1 MSVSRFEGV
10 SPPLVGTERSP
21 RRRRWIHLALI
32 AWWQAP
38 RLDADLAA
46 GVNPSATAVLGVR
59 AQLITRRRSR
69 RRVADGLAGALARAR
84 GGTPGL
90 TAAIAPHTREVL
102 SARAVLSAL
111 DRRLRAPEPVSA
123 RGMAMLRTLL
133 TDGTSPLYQPAG
145 PGALGSRL
153 RAAAAALEPERQ

>member
-1 MSVSRFEGV
+1 MSVSRLERV
-10 SPPLVGTERSP
+10 SPRLIGAERHG
-21 RRRRWIHLALI
+21 RRHRWIHLALI

-38 RLDADLAA
+38 RLDAELAA
-46 GVNPSATAVLGVR
+46 GVNPAASAVIGTR

-84 GGTPGL
+84 SGNQGI
-90 TAAIAPHTREVL
+90 TAAIPPHAREVL
-102 SARAVLSAL
+102 AARAVLSAL
-111 DRRLRAPEPVSA
+111 DRRLRSPQPVSA

-133 TDGTSPLYQPAG
+133 TDGTSPLYQPTS

-153 RAAAAALEPERQ
+153 RAAAAALEPELR